1 MTTMAPGL
9 SANQVDTFARD
20 GVLFPLPALAG
31 TEVAHYRSAF
41 ERLRARLGGSPKA
54 AEMSQ
59 PQLHYRWAY
68 DLATHPAVLDAIEP
82 LLGPDLLVHS
92 ASIFA
97 KRAQD
102 PSFVSWHQDGYYW
115 RLSEPLLVSAW
126 VALADSHAGN
136 GCMRALPGSQHAE
149 VAHGEAFGEPHNM
162 LASGLHVAAAVDEAR
177 AVDVVLAAGEMSL
190 HHLNLI
196 HSSNPNRS
204 PEERIGFAI
213 RYTVPGVRQALPHHA
228 VVLARGR
235 DESGGFELLA
245 RPPSDDLEEG
255 LAAQQE
261 FLTWQRRVRLPGR
274 GGHG

>member
-1 MTTMAPGL
+1 MPSGL
-9 SANQVDTFARD
+9 TAEQVEAFARD

-31 TEVAHYRSAF
+31 AEVARHRAAF
-41 ERLRARLGGSPKA
+41 ERLRDRLGGSPKA

-68 DLATHPAVLDAIEP
+68 DLATHPAVLDALES

-97 KRAQD
+97 KRAHD

-126 VALADSHAGN
+126 VALADSHAAN
-136 GCMRALPGSQHAE
+136 GCMRVLPGSQRAE
-149 VAHGEAFGEPHNM
+149 VPHGEAFGEAHNM
-162 LASGLHVAAAVDEAR
+162 LASGLHVAAPVDESR
-177 AVDVVLAAGEMSL
+177 AVEVTLAAGEMSL

-196 HSSNPNRS
+196 HASSPSHS

-235 DESGGFELLA
+235 DESGCFELLR
-245 RPPSDDLEEG
+245 RPPGDDLEEG

-261 FLTWQRRVRLPGR
+261 FLAWQRRVRLPGR